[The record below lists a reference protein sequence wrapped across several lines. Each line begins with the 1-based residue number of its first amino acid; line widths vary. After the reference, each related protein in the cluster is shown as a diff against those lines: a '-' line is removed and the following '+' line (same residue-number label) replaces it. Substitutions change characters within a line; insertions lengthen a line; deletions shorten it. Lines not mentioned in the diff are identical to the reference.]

1 MKIWIRSGLDT
12 KYHQGSNA
20 HKCYVSFIYLFIFF
34 LMRKLQEPID
44 KLEMDIISQIF
55 SKYISQ
61 VLHIHTNLW
70 VKHIR
75 NLMSASALLYAD
87 MRRLHLHNYDSFEK
101 NMER

>member
-1 MKIWIRSGLDT
+1 
-12 KYHQGSNA
+12 
-20 HKCYVSFIYLFIFF
+20 
-34 LMRKLQEPID
+34 MRKLQEPID

-87 MRRLHLHNYDSFEK
+87 IRRLHIHNYYSFEK
-101 NMER
+101 NIERWSTLGPVVDRRKMSPCVSVIVVIFTLFVFLNICD